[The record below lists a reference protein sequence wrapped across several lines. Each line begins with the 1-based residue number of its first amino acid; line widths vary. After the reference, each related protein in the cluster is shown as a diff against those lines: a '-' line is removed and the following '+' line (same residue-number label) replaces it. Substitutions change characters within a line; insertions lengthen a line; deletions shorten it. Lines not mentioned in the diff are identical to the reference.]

1 MRSVA
6 RSAHANV
13 PKAATVIRRD
23 RDHSLTKR
31 NGDASSTNEACEV
44 RLKCRCH
51 SELTRVYTAWSLH
64 DSTLLQVAVDL
75 QLRKR
80 TIDSVPDVCVLD

>member
-1 MRSVA
+1 MRPVA
-6 RSAHANV
+6 RSACANV

-51 SELTRVYTAWSLH
+51 NDLTCVHTAWSLH
-64 DSTLLQVAVDL
+64 ESTLLQVAVEL

-80 TIDSVPDVCVLD
+80 TIDSRT

>member
-1 MRSVA
+1 MRPVA
-6 RSAHANV
+6 RSACANV

-44 RLKCRCH
+44 RLKCRCRND
-51 SELTRVYTAWSLH
+51 LTAFTPHGSLH
-64 DSTLLQVAVDL
+64 GSALLQVAVEL

-80 TIDSVPDVCVLD
+80 TIDSRT